1 MRSLVVQPVLP
12 ELILHNVD
20 GKDSL
25 GLNYM
30 GLIPV
35 LVKGMQEQQQQIA
48 QQQAAAKQQQDQI
61 AKLLATNSTLNS
73 RLLFIERTLRHKH
86 GSNHPRH

>member
-1 MRSLVVQPVLP
+1 MLP

-20 GKDSL
+20 AKDSL

-35 LVKGMQEQQQQIA
+35 LVKGIQEQQQQIT
-48 QQQAAAKQQQDQI
+48 QQQATAKQQQEQI
-61 AKLLATNSTLNS
+61 AALRTANTALNA
-73 RLLFIERTLRHKH
+73 RLRSIERTLKSKR
-86 GSNHPRH
+86 GSIRQRR